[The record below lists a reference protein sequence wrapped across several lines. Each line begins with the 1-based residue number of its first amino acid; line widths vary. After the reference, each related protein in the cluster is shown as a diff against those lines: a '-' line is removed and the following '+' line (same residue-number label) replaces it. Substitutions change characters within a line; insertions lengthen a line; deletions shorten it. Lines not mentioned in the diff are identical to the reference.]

1 VVGPAEGA
9 KVVLCACMRGGESA
23 ESELSP
29 VRIVAPGSAHIAV
42 RDDAVLGDV
51 AWPPSHNE
59 AGEAVLVLVFG
70 WWGWW
75 LFELNAAVARV
86 VRNIN

>member
-1 VVGPAEGA
+1 M
-9 KVVLCACMRGGESA
+9 VLCACMRGEEST

-51 AWPPSHNE
+51 AWAPSHNE